1 MNSLSFCSSCNNNNN
16 NCTRFHSTERVG
28 RCSVVVI
35 DEHSTLPEA
44 SIVGSDCIVWCAVCS
59 VVVGASQSIVNTS
72 EGLLL
77 GSEMMSNNGHV

>member
-1 MNSLSFCSSCNNNNN
+1 MHSLSFCSSCNNNNN

-35 DEHSTLPEA
+35 DKHSTLPEA

-59 VVVGASQSIVNTS
+59 VVVGASQSIVSTS

-77 GSEMMSNNGHV
+77 GSEMMSNNEHV